1 MRLSDVLR
9 DIGANGFGQ
18 AALLLFLAAFVL
30 ITCHAYSGKRKA
42 EHERMSRLP
51 LED

>member
-9 DIGANGFGQ
+9 DLDAGAFGQ

-30 ITCHAYSGKRKA
+30 VACHAYSRKRKA
-42 EHERMSRLP
+42 VHERMSRLP